1 MVRKLMTHPRMLPY
15 VVDICGY
22 NIQCLECLTF
32 FAEPMGEEEK
42 AEGKLHAAWHID
54 FEDGVSPP
62 WPPAWPTAAAPTSG
76 AGGGANPAA
85 CFGEQNGTAPPATA
99 FCQCSTS
106 RSASFSA
113 TTRSPA
119 TPARS
124 FCRARISGH
133 KRSGG
138 TGPRRS
144 IRRASLRCGCPPAP
158 RCYGATRSCT
168 PWCAPRMIRQSVVL
182 V

>member
-62 WPPAWPTAAAPTSG
+62 WPPA
-76 AGGGANPAA
+76 
-85 CFGEQNGTAPPATA
+85 
-99 FCQCSTS
+99 
-106 RSASFSA
+106 
-113 TTRSPA
+113 
-119 TPARS
+119 
-124 FCRARISGH
+124 
-133 KRSGG
+133 
-138 TGPRRS
+138 
-144 IRRASLRCGCPPAP
+144 
-158 RCYGATRSCT
+158 
-168 PWCAPRMIRQSVVL
+168 
-182 V
+182 